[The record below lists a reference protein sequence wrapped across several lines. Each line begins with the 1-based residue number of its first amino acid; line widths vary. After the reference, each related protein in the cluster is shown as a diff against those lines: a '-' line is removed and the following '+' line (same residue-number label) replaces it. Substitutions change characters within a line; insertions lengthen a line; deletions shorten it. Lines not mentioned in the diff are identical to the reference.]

1 MKIFTDKNP
10 LLGIGIMTGT
20 SCDGIDIS
28 AVKFTENSDDFM
40 ELIAFNTLPLPKEIT
55 GFVQKCS
62 QNQVQLSDI
71 SQFNF
76 FLSQIFANAVKE
88 FLSFNNLKES
98 EIDFIAV
105 HGQTIWH
112 NPAKTLFFGNEVAS
126 TFQSINLSALSKLTE
141 IPVIGDFR
149 AGDIAF
155 GGQGAPL
162 VPIFDKRFFQSK
174 VENTICLNIGGIS
187 NLTFIPKENSHL
199 DFNAFDCG
207 PGNTLI
213 NIAAK
218 KYYGLDY
225 DIDGETA
232 SKGKLIRPLFD
243 ELLRDDYLMKTPPK
257 STGREK
263 YNLEYLN
270 KSLDKLVITPEPT
283 DILRTF
289 TELTAEAISIN
300 INQFTDEDSR
310 IIVSGGGRNNLFLMN
325 LLKEKLPKSKFIDI
339 EDFGIPSDGKESI
352 AFAYLGWLFLKGLP
366 GNIPSATGARKETI
380 LGTLA
385 I

>member
-10 LLGIGIMTGT
+10 LVGIGIMTGT

-28 AVKFTENSDDFM
+28 AVKFNENSNEFL
-40 ELIAFNTLPLPKEIT
+40 ELVAFNSLPLPKEIA

-62 QNQVQLSDI
+62 QNQVQLSDV

-76 FLSQIFANAVKE
+76 FLSQIFADAVKD
-88 FLSFNNLKES
+88 FLTFNNLKED

-112 NPAKTLFFGNEVAS
+112 NPLKILFWGREVIS
-126 TFQSINLSALSKLTE
+126 TFQAINLSALSKLTG

-162 VPIFDKRFFQSK
+162 VPIFDKKFFQSK
-174 VENTICLNIGGIS
+174 IENTICLNIGGIS
-187 NLTFIPKENSHL
+187 NITFIPKENSSL
-199 DFNAFDCG
+199 DFKAFDCG
-207 PGNTLI
+207 PGNVLI
-213 NIAAK
+213 NICSK
-218 KYYGLDY
+218 KYFGLDY
-225 DIDGETA
+225 DKDGEIA
-232 SKGKLIRPLFD
+232 SKGKIIQPLLN
-243 ELLRDDYLMKTPPK
+243 ELLNEDYILMPPPK

-263 YNLEYLN
+263 FNLEFILN
-270 KSLDKLVITPEPT
+270 SLKELGYTPEPI

-289 TELTAEAISIN
+289 TEYTAEVISQN
-300 INQFTDEDSR
+300 IIQFTDSNSR
-310 IIVSGGGRNNLFLMN
+310 IIVSGGGRNNLFLMK
-325 LLKEKLPKSKFIDI
+325 LLREMLPKSEFIDI

-366 GNIPSATGARKETI
+366 GNIPTATGASKETI
-380 LGTLA
+380 LGCLA